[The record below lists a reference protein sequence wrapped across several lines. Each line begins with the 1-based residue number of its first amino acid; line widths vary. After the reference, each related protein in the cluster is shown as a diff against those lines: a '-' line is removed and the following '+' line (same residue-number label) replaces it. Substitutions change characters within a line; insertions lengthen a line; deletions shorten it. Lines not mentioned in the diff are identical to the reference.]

1 MLMLGY
7 KERSEFQLRVGL
19 VCCGKGCEAWQASH
33 TEGVVIIP
41 ILSVVVHMSLDKDF
55 SVLWQATG
63 FEKNCFILQL
73 SSSSS
78 PVR

>member
-1 MLMLGY
+1 MLMSGY

-19 VCCGKGCEAWQASH
+19 LCSGEGCEAWQASH
-33 TEGVVIIP
+33 AEGVAIIP

-55 SVLWQATG
+55 SVLRQATG
-63 FEKNCFILQL
+63 FEKNCFIFQL
-73 SSSSS
+73 SSSTS

>member
-1 MLMLGY
+1 MLMSGY

-19 VCCGKGCEAWQASH
+19 LCCGEGCKAWQASH
-33 TEGVVIIP
+33 AEGVAIIL

-63 FEKNCFILQL
+63 FEKNCFIFQL
-73 SSSSS
+73 SSSTS